1 MFLRYV
7 SALCTAF
14 SITRHLVQAVE
25 GLLALLEKLSALVD
39 EVDPIEQPMRFGNKA
54 FRTWY
59 TRVTESMTS
68 MLQSALPDS
77 STVPGSAD
85 MELQLREGAA
95 YLCDSFGNATRI
107 DYGTG
112 HETNFMLFLYVL
124 RGSPPAPEDA
134 PPSEADP
141 VTPGGT
147 QVLSDEAWLQQDDQ
161 QALALRVFPQYLRL
175 CRKVQRRYML
185 EPAGSHGVWSLDDF
199 QMLPFYFGS
208 AQLKGSSSIT
218 PGDIHSSSVRS
229 ANLQQ
234 YMYMEGIEYI
244 HSVKTGAPFAEHSPL
259 LNDLSLLPNW
269 KRVNVNMRNLY
280 VNEVLGK
287 QPVTQHIQFGQ
298 CLQCTWTPEVPA
310 AAARAAGTNPSGSA
324 GVMGVAPW
332 AAAAASSAVQAPL
345 PSHVGVAPW
354 ARK

>member
-1 MFLRYV
+1 M
-7 SALCTAF
+7 
-14 SITRHLVQAVE
+14 E
-25 GLLALLEKLSALVD
+25 GLLALLEKLSALAD

-59 TRVTESMTS
+59 TRVTESMTGL
-68 MLQSALPDS
+68 LQAALADS
-77 STVPGSAD
+77 SAVPGSEA
-85 MELQLREGAA
+85 MEQQLAEGAA

-124 RGSPPAPEDA
+124 RGTPPSAEDA
-134 PPSEADP
+134 PPSDTGSA
-141 VTPGGT
+141 TPGGT
-147 QVLSDEAWLQQDDQ
+147 AVHTDEAWLQEEDLP
-161 QALALRVFPQYLRL
+161 ALALRVFPQYLRL

-199 QMLPFYFGS
+199 QMLPFFFGS
-208 AQLKGSSSIT
+208 AQLEGSSSIT
-218 PGDIHSSSVRS
+218 PGDIHSSAVRGG
-229 ANLQQ
+229 NLQQ
-234 YMYMEGIEYI
+234 YMYMEAIDFI
-244 HSVKTGAPFAEHSPL
+244 HTVKTGAPFSEHSPL

-269 KRVNVNMRNLY
+269 TRVNVNMRNMY
-280 VNEVLGK
+280 VKEVLGK
-287 QPVTQHIQFGQ
+287 QPVTQHIQFGK

-310 AAARAAGTNPSGSA
+310 NAARAAGTNPSGSA

-332 AAAAASSAVQAPL
+332 AAAAAGSTTQAL